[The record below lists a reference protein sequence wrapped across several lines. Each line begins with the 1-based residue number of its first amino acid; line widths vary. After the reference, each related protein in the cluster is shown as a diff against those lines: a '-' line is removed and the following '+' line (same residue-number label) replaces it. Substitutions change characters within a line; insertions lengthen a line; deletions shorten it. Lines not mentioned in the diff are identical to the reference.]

1 MAQTDGKGLEVAET
15 KAANLRLESRAYS
28 LLHYL
33 ASVERRSKA
42 AIVEEALADYCKAH
56 RDRVEPYAREVAA
69 LAGLTV
75 VPARGGRTREEI
87 LSAHAGR
94 LAKTRR

>member
-1 MAQTDGKGLEVAET
+1 MADT

-33 ASVERRSKA
+33 SSIERRAKA
-42 AIVEEALADYCKAH
+42 DIVEEALRDYLHAH
-56 RDRVEPYAREVAA
+56 RDRLAPYAREVAN

-75 VPARGGRTREEI
+75 VPSRKGRTRDEILGARGGRRLTRV
-87 LSAHAGR
+87 
-94 LAKTRR
+94 